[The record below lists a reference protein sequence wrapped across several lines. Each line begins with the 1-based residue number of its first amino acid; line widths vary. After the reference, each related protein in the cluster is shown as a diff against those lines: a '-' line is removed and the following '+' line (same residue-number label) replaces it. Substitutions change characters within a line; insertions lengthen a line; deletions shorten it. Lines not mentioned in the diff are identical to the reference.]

1 MLQTFDLSNSGSLR
15 TLEIEIALMNSD
27 HGMGFLGDLLS
38 TVTSPVFSDVVIILQ
53 DTIIHTNFLQDSLFS
68 AVRDM
73 SKVRPFR
80 LVFRLGKSSRDRER
94 NRERLKSLIEAEA
107 ARGGLGPLL
116 HPPVIVPYTPVTW
129 SVGSGDHL
137 VAATAL

>member
-73 SKVRPFR
+73 E
-80 LVFRLGKSSRDRER
+80 G
-94 NRERLKSLIEAEA
+94 
-107 ARGGLGPLL
+107 
-116 HPPVIVPYTPVTW
+116 
-129 SVGSGDHL
+129 
-137 VAATAL
+137 